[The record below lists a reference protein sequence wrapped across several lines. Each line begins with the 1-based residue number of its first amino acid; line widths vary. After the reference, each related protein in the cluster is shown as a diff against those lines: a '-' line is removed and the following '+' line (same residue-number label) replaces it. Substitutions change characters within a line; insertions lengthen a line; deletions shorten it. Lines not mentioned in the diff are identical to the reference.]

1 MERDYKSLPFTNLKS
16 EASGRIRGGI
26 AAVFGNIDAI
36 GDRVM
41 PGAFAKT
48 LQEGAKRCKHL
59 WNHSYQHPPIASI
72 VELREL
78 SRAELPAEVL
88 EKSPDATG
96 GLLVKREYYD
106 VDLANWILQAIDAG
120 DINEMSFAYDTI
132 QSQTRTEP
140 TPGDPNKTHEV
151 RELLELKLYDTS
163 DVLWGCNFATV
174 ADGAKHLDTLPIGV
188 IASQLSLI
196 HQQVK
201 AGRRNATN
209 DQKLIE
215 LIHSTSVDLGAICS
229 TDDDETGK
237 TGNPAEPETKAV
249 ENADETG
256 EAGAV
261 IDNTPLSDLKLRT
274 IKLRANNLK
283 PLGENQ

>member
-1 MERDYKSLPFTNLKS
+1 MERDYKSVPFTNLKA
-16 EASGRIRGGI
+16 EASGRIRAGI
-26 AAVFGNIDAI
+26 AAVFGNVDAI

-48 LQEGAKRCKHL
+48 LSEGAKRCKHL

-88 EKSPDATG
+88 EKSPEASG

-106 VDLANWILQAIDAG
+106 VDLANWILKAIDAG

-132 QSQTRTEP
+132 QSRTITEP
-140 TPGDPNKTHEV
+140 SGDGDKTREI
-151 RELLELKLYDTS
+151 RELVELKLYDTS

-174 ADGAKHLDTLPIGV
+174 ADGAKNLDGVPLGV
-188 IASQLSLI
+188 IASQLAMYQSQI
-196 HQQVK
+196 K
-201 AGRRNATN
+201 AGRRNADS

-215 LIHSTSVDLGAICS
+215 LIHSTAVDLGATCA
-229 TDDDETGK
+229 TEDDGK
-237 TGNPAEPETKAV
+237 TGNPAEIKTDPQPTEEPESA
-249 ENADETG
+249 
-256 EAGAV
+256 EAAK
-261 IDNTPLSDLKLRT
+261 DNGTSLSTLKLRA
-274 IKLRANNLK
+274 IRLRAEQLRF
-283 PLGENQ
+283 

>member
-1 MERDYKSLPFTNLKS
+1 MDRDYKSLPFTNLKS
-16 EASGRIRGGI
+16 EATGRTRAGI

-48 LQEGAKRCKHL
+48 LSEGAKRCKHL

-78 SRAELPAEVL
+78 SRAELPQEVL
-88 EKSPDATG
+88 EKSPDASG
-96 GLLVKREYYD
+96 GLLVKRNYYENI
-106 VDLANWILQAIDAG
+106 DLADWVLAAIDAG

-140 TPGDPNKTHEV
+140 TPGDPNKTHEI

-163 DVLWGCNFATV
+163 DVLYGCNAATV
-174 ADGAKHLDTLPIGV
+174 ADGAKHYDALPLGV
-188 IASQLSLI
+188 IASNLSMI
-196 HQQVK
+196 SAQIK
-201 AGRRNATN
+201 AGRRNADS

-215 LIHSTSVDLGAICS
+215 LIHNAAKDLGAVCNPKEDDDS
-229 TDDDETGK
+229 TDEPK
-237 TGNPAEPETKAV
+237 AEAAESGTS
-249 ENADETG
+249 
-256 EAGAV
+256 
-261 IDNTPLSDLKLRT
+261 LSSDWLKLHALEIET
-274 IKLRANNLK
+274 LTN
-283 PLGENQ
+283 

>member
-1 MERDYKSLPFTNLKS
+1 MERDYKSVPFTNLKA
-16 EASGRIRGGI
+16 EASGRIRAGI
-26 AAVFGNIDAI
+26 AAVFGNVDAI

-48 LQEGAKRCKHL
+48 LSEGAKRCKHL

-88 EKSPDATG
+88 EKSPEASG
-96 GLLVKREYYD
+96 GLLVKRKYYN

-132 QSQTRTEP
+132 QSRTITEP
-140 TPGDPNKTHEV
+140 SGDGDKTREI
-151 RELLELKLYDTS
+151 RELVELKLYDTS

-174 ADGAKHLDTLPIGV
+174 ADGAKNLDGVPLGV
-188 IASQLSLI
+188 IASQLAMYQSQI
-196 HQQVK
+196 K
-201 AGRRNATN
+201 AGRRNADS

-215 LIHSTSVDLGAICS
+215 LIHSTAVDLGATCA
-229 TDDDETGK
+229 TEDDGK
-237 TGNPAEPETKAV
+237 TGNPAEIKTDPQPTEEPESA
-249 ENADETG
+249 
-256 EAGAV
+256 EAAK
-261 IDNTPLSDLKLRT
+261 DNGTSLSTLKLRA
-274 IKLRANNLK
+274 IRLRAEQLRF
-283 PLGENQ
+283 

>member
-16 EASGRIRGGI
+16 ESSGRIRGGI
-26 AAVFGNIDAI
+26 AAVFGNVDAV

-48 LQEGAKRCKHL
+48 LAEGAKRCKHL

-78 SRAELPAEVL
+78 SRADLPPEVL
-88 EKSPDATG
+88 AKSPDATG

-106 VDLANWILQAIDAG
+106 VDLANWILKAIDAG

-132 QSQTRTEP
+132 QSSILTEP
-140 TPGDPNKTHEV
+140 LPGDPEKTREV

-163 DVLWGCNFATV
+163 DVLYGCNPATV
-174 ADGAKHLDTLPIGV
+174 ADGAKHLDALPLGV
-188 IASQLSLI
+188 IASHLSMI

-201 AGRRNATN
+201 AGRRNAAN
-209 DQKLIE
+209 DQKLID
-215 LIHSTSVDLGAICS
+215 LIHATSVDLGAMCAPEEDS
-229 TDDDETGK
+229 AGK
-237 TGNPAEPETKAV
+237 AGNPAEPEQIAIDTTD
-249 ENADETG
+249 DESG
-256 EAGAV
+256 EAGAAEKS
-261 IDNTPLSDLKLRT
+261 TPLSDLTLRA

-283 PLGENQ
+283 L

>member
-1 MERDYKSLPFTNLKS
+1 MDRDYKSLPFTNLKS
-16 EASGRIRGGI
+16 ESSGRIRAGI
-26 AAVFGNIDAI
+26 AAVFGNVDAI

-48 LQEGAKRCKHL
+48 LSEGAKRCKHL

-78 SRAELPAEVL
+78 SRSELPSDVL

-132 QSQTRTEP
+132 QSSTRTEP
-140 TPGDPNKTHEV
+140 TPEDPNKTREV

-174 ADGAKHLDTLPIGV
+174 ADGAKHLDVLPIGA
-188 IASQLSLI
+188 IASQLSMI
-196 HQQVK
+196 AAEVK

-209 DQKLIE
+209 DQKLID
-215 LIHSTSVDLGAICS
+215 LIHSTAVDLGAICP
-229 TDDDETGK
+229 TEEDAGK
-237 TGNPAEPETKAV
+237 TGNPAEPEQK
-249 ENADETG
+249 ADERNG
-256 EAGAV
+256 QEPDEAGAV
-261 IDNTPLSDLKLRT
+261 IDDTPLSTLKLRS
-274 IKLRANNLK
+274 IRLQAANLK
-283 PLGENQ
+283 L

>member
-1 MERDYKSLPFTNLKS
+1 MERDYKSLAFTNIKS
-16 EASGRIRGGI
+16 EASGRVRAGI
-26 AAVFGNIDAI
+26 AAVFGNVDAI

-48 LQEGAKRCKHL
+48 LSEGAKRCKHL

-78 SRAELPAEVL
+78 SRSELPSDVL

-132 QSQTRTEP
+132 QSSTRTEA
-140 TPGDPNKTHEV
+140 DPNNSEKTREV

-174 ADGAKHLDTLPIGV
+174 ADGAKHLDVLPIGA
-188 IASQLSLI
+188 IASQLSMI
-196 HQQVK
+196 AAEVK

-209 DQKLIE
+209 DQKLID
-215 LIHSTSVDLGAICS
+215 LIHSTAVDLGAICA
-229 TDDDETGK
+229 TEEDTGK
-237 TGNPAEPETKAV
+237 HGNPAEPETKA
-249 ENADETG
+249 DETTG
-256 EAGAV
+256 QEPDEAGAV
-261 IDNTPLSDLKLRT
+261 IDDTPLSTLKLRS
-274 IKLRANNLK
+274 IRLQAANLK
-283 PLGENQ
+283 L

>member
-1 MERDYKSLPFTNLKS
+1 MERDYKSVPFTNLKA
-16 EASGRIRGGI
+16 EASGRIRAGI
-26 AAVFGNIDAI
+26 AAVFGNVDAI

-48 LQEGAKRCKHL
+48 LSEGAKRCKHL

-78 SRAELPAEVL
+78 SRSELPAEVL
-88 EKSPDATG
+88 EKSPEATG

-132 QSQTRTEP
+132 QSSTRTEP
-140 TPGDPNKTHEV
+140 LPGDPEKTREI

-174 ADGAKHLDTLPIGV
+174 ADGAKNLDTLPIGV
-188 IASQLSLI
+188 IASQLSMI
-196 HQQVK
+196 HSQVK
-201 AGRRNATN
+201 AGRRNAAN

-215 LIHSTSVDLGAICS
+215 LIHSTAVDLGATCA
-229 TDDDETGK
+229 TEDDGK
-237 TGNPAEPETKAV
+237 TGNPAEIKTDPQPTEEPESA
-249 ENADETG
+249 
-256 EAGAV
+256 EAAK
-261 IDNTPLSDLKLRT
+261 DNGTSLSTLKLRA
-274 IKLRANNLK
+274 IRLRAEQLRF
-283 PLGENQ
+283 